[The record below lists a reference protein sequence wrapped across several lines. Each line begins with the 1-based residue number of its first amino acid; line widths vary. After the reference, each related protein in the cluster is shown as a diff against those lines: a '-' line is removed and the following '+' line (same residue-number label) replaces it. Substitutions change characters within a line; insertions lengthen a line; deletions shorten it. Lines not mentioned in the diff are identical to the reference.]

1 VGKQIAGSKAVFSNG
16 GVAMRKRL
24 VSFLTLLAFILS
36 LQVGCSSLRVGFS
49 PPDWPQPP
57 TPQWPDEDALDA
69 DFTIFFAIAGGV
81 LLAGVVALLLNSKPV
96 LSVLSAEGKSV
107 QLWVHRE
114 APPEAE
120 FLADIVVE
128 EGDQNRVK
136 ISLRNKAAKLGGNL
150 LILDAI
156 TSTVHNGNT
165 IGYSG
170 SGRVYRM
177 PD

>member
-69 DFTIFFAIAGGV
+69 DFTIFFAIAGGM
-81 LLAGVVALLLNSKPV
+81 LLAGVVGLLLNPKPV
-96 LSVLSAEGKSV
+96 LLAEGRRV

-114 APPEAE
+114 APPDAE

-128 EGDQNRVK
+128 AGDQNRVK